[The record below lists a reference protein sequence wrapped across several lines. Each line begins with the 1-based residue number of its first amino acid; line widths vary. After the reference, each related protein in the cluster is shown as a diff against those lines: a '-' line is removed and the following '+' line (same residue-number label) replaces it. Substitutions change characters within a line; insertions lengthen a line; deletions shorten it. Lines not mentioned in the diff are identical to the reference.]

1 MSRDCE
7 GKARKAGKINESR
20 QLSNVPK
27 NERRSMPLRKAPRT
41 FPHNSR
47 RCTRFQTPHTSS
59 TLFADRQQ
67 ARASQPS
74 SRRKVVATEDRHRPL
89 RSESYQGHQARKTI
103 REAGTDSMRQRRQPG
118 RRTTPY
124 GKRVKAVS
132 TRRRSCIRPS
142 LNGGGNHPVIPLAER
157 RARCSRGALFA

>member
-7 GKARKAGKINESR
+7 GRGRNAGKINESR

-67 ARASQPS
+67 ARTSQPS
-74 SRRKVVATEDRHRPL
+74 SRRLSQQRTATVQYAANLIKDTRHGRPSVKQVRITCL
-89 RSESYQGHQARKTI
+89 KGVSQDEER
-103 REAGTDSMRQRRQPG
+103 
-118 RRTTPY
+118 RRT
-124 GKRVKAVS
+124 V
-132 TRRRSCIRPS
+132 C
-142 LNGGGNHPVIPLAER
+142 E
-157 RARCSRGALFA
+157 